1 MQLWW
6 QYDACIEGS
15 KICVDLCGVNKRRGT
30 LIILD
35 IPILGLLEDIAQD
48 GESISVSNVR
58 SFRKESR
65 QYVRAYTVGIEVRV
79 NY

>member
-6 QYDACIEGS
+6 QYDACVGGS
-15 KICVDLCGVNKRRGT
+15 KIRVDFCAVNKRRGT

-65 QYVRAYTVGIEVRV
+65 QYVRAYTVGVEVRV